1 MESQSYRI
9 VVLWWV
15 VMSGDR
21 CLVSVGPRSVS
32 RWWRVVVRGDYWWP
46 LIADEWWLVV
56 MSGGQWGEWLSVRVS
71 AGRYG
76 LVVIVGGEW
85 WLVAS
90 RLVVTRIRS
99 GHLSVVTSIIIF
111 VCLTWVL
118 SAVVWMLSSRH
129 LGKVGDKVW
138 PVTWAKNS
146 NQLVSPPKKASMSVS
161 PIDV

>member
-1 MESQSYRI
+1 M
-9 VVLWWV
+9 
-15 VMSGDR
+15 
-21 CLVSVGPRSVS
+21 
-32 RWWRVVVRGDYWWP
+32 VVRGDYWWP

-118 SAVVWMLSSRH
+118 SAVV
-129 LGKVGDKVW
+129 
-138 PVTWAKNS
+138 
-146 NQLVSPPKKASMSVS
+146 
-161 PIDV
+161 